1 LKIEGC
7 LKRNQLLPGILE
19 GKPIFDKESQ
29 YFNKENQYLIR
40 KINILIRRTNISIR
54 DSHTPVADLAKASF
68 M

>member
-7 LKRNQLLPGILE
+7 LKRNQLSPGILE

-40 KINILIRRTNISIR
+40 KTNILIRRTNISIR
-54 DSHTPVADLAKASF
+54 
-68 M
+68 